1 VAEEDVRRETPG
13 SYNNEIVPPIDPRR
27 KDATMTATRR
37 RTAFILLFRGV
48 GGATQLPTAPLREA
62 LTEAGFENVA
72 TYINSGNAVL
82 RSHLPRE
89 KVVAAVAEI
98 CKDHFGF
105 TKAILAP
112 TLEEWSALIDNNPF
126 PQAVAT
132 PKCLHA
138 AVLAGKPAAEAVSRL
153 RGFAAAGEGIE
164 VVGNVAYL
172 HTPDGFGRSKLAE
185 KFDRGIGV
193 VNSARN
199 WNTVLKLMELV
210 TRAAEG

>member
-1 VAEEDVRRETPG
+1 
-13 SYNNEIVPPIDPRR
+13 
-27 KDATMTATRR
+27 MTATRAK
-37 RTAFILLFRGV
+37 TAFVLLFRGV

-89 KVVAAVAEI
+89 KVIAAVAEI
-98 CKDHFGF
+98 CKGRFGY

-112 TLEEWSALIDNNPF
+112 TLEEWSALIDKNPF

-132 PKCLHA
+132 PTCLHA
-138 AVLAGKPAAEAVSRL
+138 AVLAAKPAAEAVSRL

-164 VVGNVAYL
+164 VVGDVAYL
-172 HTPDGFGRSKLAE
+172 HTPDGFGRSKLAA
-185 KFDRGIGV
+185 KFDKGIGV

-199 WNTVLKLMELV
+199 WNTLRKLMELV
-210 TRAAEG
+210 RNAAEA

>member
-1 VAEEDVRRETPG
+1 MP
-13 SYNNEIVPPIDPRR
+13 
-27 KDATMTATRR
+27 KTAYVV
-37 RTAFILLFRGV
+37 LFRGV

-62 LTEAGFENVA
+62 LTGAGFENVA

-82 RSHLPRE
+82 RSHLSRE
-89 KVVAAVAEI
+89 EVIAKVAEI
-98 CKDHFGF
+98 CEARFGF

-112 TLEEWSALIDNNPF
+112 TLQEWAALIANNPF

-132 PKCLHA
+132 PTCLHA
-138 AVLAGKPAAEAVSRL
+138 AVLAQEPAAEAVVRL
-153 RGFAAAGEGIE
+153 RGFAAEGEGIE
-164 VVGNVAYL
+164 AVGKVAYL

-199 WNTVLKLMELV
+199 WNTVLKLMGLV
-210 TRAAEG
+210 SKAAEG